1 MGNNQCTSQQ
11 TPLSC
16 ILDNWKLLDP
26 LTLRRCHLKFFCTTV
41 WPRYPLEDKEHWPED
56 GSLNYNTI
64 LQLELFC
71 KRQGKWTEIPYVQIF
86 FQLTDMKELCLKYGI
101 VVCPKSELTRQMVL
115 GTGNQEK
122 EPPREG
128 SSPQLLSCLVLL
140 PCIQTC
146 PHIWEQPLHKSQLEY
161 VP

>member
-1 MGNNQCTSQQ
+1 MA
-11 TPLSC
+11 
-16 ILDNWKLLDP
+16 
-26 LTLRRCHLKFFCTTV
+26 H
-41 WPRYPLEDKEHWPED
+41 YPLGDKEHWPKD

-64 LQLELFC
+64 WQLDLFC

-86 FQLTDMKELCLKYGI
+86 FQLRDMKELCLKYGI

-122 EPPREG
+122 EPPCEG
-128 SSPQLLSCLVLL
+128 SPPQLPSCLVLL

-146 PHIWEQPLHKSQLEY
+146 PHIREHPLHKSQFEY